1 MDVSN
6 NFIKIIKEFTGDL
19 YKTFPDYREV
29 YDLLEKLSIE
39 DNHKSIYEYCK
50 TNIPQHF
57 FNILYENVDMFEI
70 KVNNELFLLPNIDFI
85 KLWNE
90 ELSDNTRCTIWKY
103 LQLLLFSVISDLNEN
118 SFGDTAKLFEA
129 INQDEFKEKIQET
142 ISNIDNIFNSK
153 NFNEFN
159 EFNEFN
165 DNSFN
170 NNFTQHLPNAEEL
183 NDQIN
188 KLMNGKLGN
197 LAKEIADE
205 TAQDLD
211 LNLEN
216 AESVN
221 GVFKEL
227 FKNPSKLMN
236 LVKNVGNKLDSKL
249 KSGEIKESELLEEAS
264 ELVNKMKDM
273 PGVGNLESLFKNM
286 GMPGMPK
293 GGKVDLNQFNSQMKQ
308 NIRMAKMKDR
318 MRNKISEKEDTLENS
333 IDEKADME
341 KRNEMIRSL
350 GLNPDGLEELVY
362 KVGEAPEK
370 SSRRSGNRKK
380 KPAKK
385 KNK

>member
-1 MDVSN
+1 MDPSN

-19 YKTFPDYREV
+19 YKTFPDYKEV

-39 DNHKSIYEYCK
+39 DNHNSIYEYCK
-50 TNIPQHF
+50 TNVPQHF
-57 FNILYENVDMFEI
+57 FNILYENVDMFNIE
-70 KVNNELFLLPNIDFI
+70 VNNELFLLPDIDFI

-90 ELSDNTRCTIWKY
+90 ELSDNTRSTIWKY

-129 INQDEFKEKIQET
+129 INQDEFKEKIHET
-142 ISNIDNIFNSK
+142 INNIDNIFNNK
-153 NFNEFN
+153 T
-159 EFNEFN
+159 N
-165 DNSFN
+165 DFSFN
-170 NNFTQHLPNAEEL
+170 NDFAQHLPNAEEL

-216 AESVN
+216 ADSVN

-236 LVKNVGNKLDSKL
+236 LVKNVGNKLDTKL

-264 ELVNKMKDM
+264 ELVNKMKEM
-273 PGVGNLESLFKNM
+273 PGAGNLENLFKNM

-308 NIRMAKMKDR
+308 NIRMAKMRDR
-318 MRNKISEKEDTLENS
+318 MRNKLSEKEGVLENT
-333 IDEKADME
+333 IDEKADIE
-341 KRNEMIRSL
+341 KRNQMIKSL
-350 GLNPDGLEELVY
+350 GLNPDGIEELVY
-362 KVGEAPEK
+362 KVGDAPEK
-370 SSRRSGNRKK
+370 STRQSGNRKK

>member
-1 MDVSN
+1 MDPSN

-19 YKTFPDYREV
+19 YKTFPDYKEV

-39 DNHKSIYEYCK
+39 DNHDSIYEYCK

-57 FNILYENVDMFEI
+57 FNILYENVDMFKI
-70 KVNNELFLLPNIDFI
+70 DVNNHLFLLPNIDFI

-90 ELSDNTRCTIWKY
+90 ELSDNTRSTIWKY

-129 INQDEFKEKIQET
+129 INQDEFKQKIQET
-142 ISNIDNIFNSK
+142 ISNIDEIFNTK
-153 NFNEFN
+153 NFDGL
-159 EFNEFN
+159 N

-170 NNFTQHLPNAEEL
+170 NDFTQHLPNAEEL

-273 PGVGNLESLFKNM
+273 PGAGNLESLFKNM
-286 GMPGMPK
+286 VMPGMPK
-293 GGKVDLNQFNSQMKQ
+293 GGKVDLNQFNSHMKQ
-308 NIRMAKMKDR
+308 NLRMAKMRDR
-318 MRNKISEKEDTLENS
+318 MRNKLSEKGDELENT
-333 IDEKADME
+333 IDEKADIE

-350 GLNPDGLEELVY
+350 GLNPDGIEELVY

-370 SSRRSGNRKK
+370 SSRQSGNKKK

>member
-1 MDVSN
+1 MDPSN
-6 NFIKIIKEFTGDL
+6 NFIKIIKEFVGDL
-19 YKTFPDYREV
+19 YKTFPDYKEV

-39 DNHKSIYEYCK
+39 DNHESIYQYCK

-57 FNILYENVDMFEI
+57 FNILYENVDMFKI
-70 KVNNELFLLPNIDFI
+70 DVNNELFLLPNIDFI

-90 ELSDNTRCTIWKY
+90 ELSDNTRSTIWKY

-129 INQDEFKEKIQET
+129 INQDEFKQKIQET
-142 ISNIDNIFNSK
+142 ISNIDDIFNTK
-153 NFNEFN
+153 NFDEL
-159 EFNEFN
+159 N

-170 NNFTQHLPNAEEL
+170 NDFKQHLPNAEEL

-205 TAQDLD
+205 TAEDLD

-273 PGVGNLESLFKNM
+273 PGAGNLESLFKNM

-308 NIRMAKMKDR
+308 NLRMAKMRDR
-318 MRNKISEKEDTLENS
+318 MRNKLSEKGDLLENT
-333 IDEKADME
+333 IDEKADIE

-350 GLNPDGLEELVY
+350 GLNPDGIEELVY

-370 SSRRSGNRKK
+370 SSRQSGNKKK

>member
-1 MDVSN
+1 MDPSN

-19 YKTFPDYREV
+19 YKTFPDYKEV
-29 YDLLEKLSIE
+29 YNLLEKLTIE
-39 DNHKSIYEYCK
+39 DNHKTIYEYCK
-50 TNIPQHF
+50 NNIPQHF
-57 FNILYENVDMFEI
+57 FNILYENVEMFKVE
-70 KVNNELFLLPNIDFI
+70 VNNELFLLPDIDFI
-85 KLWNE
+85 KLWKE
-90 ELSDNTRCTIWKY
+90 ELSDNTRSTIWKY

-153 NFNEFN
+153 INDFSFN
-159 EFNEFN
+159 N

-170 NNFTQHLPNAEEL
+170 SDFTQHLPNAEEL

-205 TAQDLD
+205 TAKDLD

-216 AESVN
+216 ADSVN

-227 FKNPSKLMN
+227 FKNPTKLMN
-236 LVKNVGNKLDSKL
+236 LVKNVGGKLDSKL

-264 ELVNKMKDM
+264 ELVNKMKEM
-273 PGVGNLESLFKNM
+273 PGAGNLESLFKNM

-308 NIRMAKMKDR
+308 NIRMAKMRDR
-318 MRNKISEKEDTLENS
+318 MRNKLSDKDDTIENN
-333 IDEKADME
+333 IDEKADIE

-350 GLNPDGLEELVY
+350 GLNPDGIEELVY

-370 SSRRSGNRKK
+370 SSRQSGNRKK
-380 KPAKK
+380 KQGKK

>member
-1 MDVSN
+1 MDPSN

-19 YKTFPDYREV
+19 YKTFPDYKEV
-29 YDLLEKLSIE
+29 YNLLEKLSIE
-39 DNHKSIYEYCK
+39 DNHETIYEYCK
-50 TNIPQHF
+50 SNIPQHF
-57 FNILYENVDMFEI
+57 FNILYENVDMFKVE
-70 KVNNELFLLPNIDFI
+70 VNNELFLLPNIDFV
-85 KLWNE
+85 KLWSE
-90 ELSDNTRCTIWKY
+90 ELSDNTRSTIWKY

-142 ISNIDNIFNSK
+142 ISNIDNIFNNK
-153 NFNEFN
+153 T
-159 EFNEFN
+159 N
-165 DNSFN
+165 DFSFN
-170 NNFTQHLPNAEEL
+170 NDLSFNNDFTQHLPNAEEL
-183 NDQIN
+183 NEHIN

-205 TAQDLD
+205 TAQDLN

-216 AESVN
+216 ADSVN

-227 FKNPSKLMN
+227 FKNPTKLMN
-236 LVKNVGNKLDSKL
+236 LVKNVGSKLDTKL

-264 ELVNKMKDM
+264 ELVNKMKEM
-273 PGVGNLESLFKNM
+273 PGGGNLESLFKNM

-308 NIRMAKMKDR
+308 NIRMAKMRDR
-318 MRNKISEKEDTLENS
+318 MRNKLSDKEDTIENTF
-333 IDEKADME
+333 DEKADIE

-350 GLNPDGLEELVY
+350 GLNIDGLEELVY
-362 KVGEAPEK
+362 TVGEAPEK
-370 SSRRSGNRKK
+370 SSRQSTNRKK
-380 KPAKK
+380 KPGKK

>member
-1 MDVSN
+1 MDPSN

-19 YKTFPDYREV
+19 YKTFPDYKEV

-39 DNHKSIYEYCK
+39 DNHETIYEYCK
-50 TNIPQHF
+50 SNIPQHF
-57 FNILYENVDMFEI
+57 FNILYENVDMFKVE
-70 KVNNELFLLPNIDFI
+70 VNNELFLLPNIDFV

-90 ELSDNTRCTIWKY
+90 ELSDNTRSTIWKY

-142 ISNIDNIFNSK
+142 ISNIDNIFNNK
-153 NFNEFN
+153 T
-159 EFNEFN
+159 N
-165 DNSFN
+165 DFSFN
-170 NNFTQHLPNAEEL
+170 NDLSFNNDFTHHLPNAEEL
-183 NDQIN
+183 NEHIN

-205 TAQDLD
+205 TAQDLN

-216 AESVN
+216 ADSVN

-227 FKNPSKLMN
+227 FKNPTKLMN
-236 LVKNVGNKLDSKL
+236 LVKNVGSKLDTKL

-264 ELVNKMKDM
+264 ELVNKMKEM
-273 PGVGNLESLFKNM
+273 PGGGNLESLFKNM

-308 NIRMAKMKDR
+308 NIRMAKMRDR
-318 MRNKISEKEDTLENS
+318 MRNKLSDKEDTIENTF
-333 IDEKADME
+333 DEKADIE

-350 GLNPDGLEELVY
+350 GLNIDGLEELVY
-362 KVGEAPEK
+362 TVGEAPEK
-370 SSRRSGNRKK
+370 SSRQSTNRKK
-380 KPAKK
+380 KPGKK

>member
-1 MDVSN
+1 MDPSN
-6 NFIKIIKEFTGDL
+6 NFIKIIKEFVGDL
-19 YKTFPDYREV
+19 YKTFPDYKQV

-39 DNHKSIYEYCK
+39 DNHASIYEYCK
-50 TNIPQHF
+50 NNIPQHF
-57 FNILYENVDMFEI
+57 FNILYENLDMFNVEI
-70 KVNNELFLLPNIDFI
+70 NDELFLLPDIDFI

-90 ELSDNTRCTIWKY
+90 ELSDNTRSTIWKY

-129 INQDEFKEKIQET
+129 INQDEFKEKIQDT
-142 ISNIDNIFNSK
+142 ISNIDNIFNNK
-153 NFNEFN
+153 T
-159 EFNEFN
+159 N
-165 DNSFN
+165 DFSFN
-170 NNFTQHLPNAEEL
+170 NDFTQHLPNAEEL

-205 TAQDLD
+205 TAKDLD

-216 AESVN
+216 ADSVN

-227 FKNPSKLMN
+227 FKNPTKLMN
-236 LVKNVGNKLDSKL
+236 LVKNVGSKLDTKL

-264 ELVNKMKDM
+264 ELVNKMKEM
-273 PGVGNLESLFKNM
+273 PGAGNLESLFKNM

-308 NIRMAKMKDR
+308 NIRMAKMRDR
-318 MRNKISEKEDTLENS
+318 MRNKLSEKEEVLENT
-333 IDEKADME
+333 IDKKADIE
-341 KRNEMIRSL
+341 KRNEMIKSL

-362 KVGEAPEK
+362 TVGEAPKK
-370 SSRRSGNRKK
+370 SSRQSTNRKK

>member
-249 KSGEIKESELLEEAS
+249 KSGEIKESELLEEA
-264 ELVNKMKDM
+264 VNW
-273 PGVGNLESLFKNM
+273 
-286 GMPGMPK
+286 
-293 GGKVDLNQFNSQMKQ
+293 
-308 NIRMAKMKDR
+308 
-318 MRNKISEKEDTLENS
+318 
-333 IDEKADME
+333 
-341 KRNEMIRSL
+341 
-350 GLNPDGLEELVY
+350 
-362 KVGEAPEK
+362 
-370 SSRRSGNRKK
+370 
-380 KPAKK
+380 
-385 KNK
+385 